1 MEIVRRLGKGVKAS
15 SGRKSCPDFFE
26 LDNGDFAIIGQD
38 MTEKLRAA
46 LPADANC
53 GENERIVVVP
63 RIIITSA
70 KQDIP

>member
-1 MEIVRRLGKGVKAS
+1 MKIIRRLGEGATAS
-15 SGRKSCPDFFE
+15 TGRSSCPDFFE

-38 MTEKLRAA
+38 MTEKLRSA
-46 LPADANC
+46 LPPDASC

-70 KQDIP
+70 KQEIP